1 MQSDVLERN
10 IGQFWLFFLSYFP
23 VNLKRSGKIFTDLSI
38 ELPSTN
44 NFLQNHRII
53 VQDEME

>member
-23 VNLKRSGKIFTDLSI
+23 VNLKRSGKIFTNLSI
-38 ELPSTN
+38 ELHSTN
-44 NFLQNHRII
+44 KFKKHRII